1 MLSKIYIIP
10 WRIFQNLT
18 GPLKALWV
26 KIENKQAVKKL
37 VEDETIYDEHDVS
50 EDNSCDS
57 DNSKSVQ
64 NR

>member
-1 MLSKIYIIP
+1 MKQLCP
-10 WRIFQNLT
+10 F
-18 GPLKALWV
+18 
-26 KIENKQAVKKL
+26 KIEKEQAEEKL
-37 VEDETIYDEHDVS
+37 VEYETVYDEHDVS